1 MYEMDE
7 FVQYL
12 VGNYN
17 VEGCTSIEKRYTH
30 SMKITIDKSENERI
44 DHSVGVAL
52 RFFDKDNELLL
63 SDSIKFV
70 NNLLT
75 AASKKKLKNIS
86 DKELENRF
94 MRAKNSILNIIK
106 DGYMDKITDLN
117 VKIGELHR
125 YLGKDTVGCNA
136 EFSGEHIEL
145 KETERKKNKA
155 VFDM

>member
-1 MYEMDE
+1 MDA

-12 VGNYN
+12 VSNYN
-17 VEGCTSIEKRYTH
+17 VEGCTSIEKKYTH
-30 SMKITIDKSENERI
+30 SMKIVIDKTENERI
-44 DHSVGVAL
+44 EHSVNVAL
-52 RFFDKDNELLL
+52 RFFDKDNKLLL

-75 AASKKKLKNIS
+75 AASKKKMKNIS

-94 MRAKNSILNIIK
+94 MRAKDSILNIIK

-117 VKIGELHR
+117 VKIGELYR

-145 KETERKKNKA
+145 TEQTKKKNKA